1 MEGHSQAP
9 TSSGPVVEIPFM
21 ETCSFTAAP
30 SSADNSYSN
39 GFLSYNARAVK
50 KEKKVKDV
58 AVVLPP
64 TKGTLSFDDDEGN
77 DAKMANLQV
86 IRFTTRCLFM
96 TQTSFLLGITLVS
109 ASLSLEA
116 IHTHDGSEN
125 YQLYILYVFYLCV
138 NRMLR
143 GVQGKETQPQQEDC

>member
-1 MEGHSQAP
+1 MFKRAKRVNLRRRNDSDEEEPMESHSLAP
-9 TSSGPVVEIPFM
+9 TSFGPVAEIPFM

-30 SSADNSYSN
+30 SSADSSYSN
-39 GFLSYNARAVK
+39 GFLSYNVRAVK

-64 TKGTLSFDDDEGN
+64 TKGISLSFDDDEGN

-86 IRFTTRCLFM
+86 IRFTTRRLLM

-116 IHTHDGSEN
+116 INTHD
-125 YQLYILYVFYLCV
+125 
-138 NRMLR
+138 
-143 GVQGKETQPQQEDC
+143 